1 LGGYEDVD
9 ELDEPE
15 SSCDPDVLCDPD
27 YVVACRC
34 R

>member
-1 LGGYEDVD
+1 MGGYEDVG

-27 YVVACRC
+27 CSARRC

>member
-1 LGGYEDVD
+1 MGGYEDVD

-27 YVVACRC
+27 CSAWRC